1 MTAASNIRR
10 SDLLVVAIAY
20 AIFVVLGLP
29 EGMLSVAWPSLQETF
44 SVTEGALGTLLLP
57 SSIAFILTSL
67 AVGQLIS
74 RFGIAALLIAGCLI
88 RSAGMLGYAISPV
101 WGIVMFAALFHGVG
115 SGLIDAGMNTHFA
128 VNYNERLMNWLH
140 ASFGLGATLGPLY
153 MIAVFDLGASWR
165 VGYAIV
171 GLIQAGMVLA
181 IVATASGWRI
191 QPETLEAELAAEPQ
205 RAARG
210 LETLRVPGVWLGIA
224 VFFIYAGVEVTAS
237 IWGYSL
243 FTEGRGIDAA
253 VASRWIAIYWGMF
266 TLGRLFFGFV
276 AGYWPTTP
284 MVRSVL
290 TLSIA
295 SSALLW
301 WNPANWVGFIGIALL
316 GFAMAPVFPLLT
328 SETERRLPR
337 RHALNAIGYQVG
349 AASLG
354 IAVLPGLAG
363 ILVERFGVDIVGP
376 YLFGATILIFLL
388 HETIVPRKGRNEK
401 AAIPPAQ
408 VR

>member
-1 MTAASNIRR
+1 MTAAPNIRR
-10 SDLLVVAIAY
+10 FDLLVVAIAY
-20 AIFVVLGLP
+20 TIFILLGLP
-29 EGMLSVAWPSLQETF
+29 EGMLSVAWPALQETF
-44 SVTEGALGTLLLP
+44 SVTEGALGSLLLP
-57 SSIAFILTSL
+57 ASIAFILTSL
-67 AVGQLIS
+67 MVGQMIS

-88 RSAGMLGYAISPV
+88 RSAGMLGYALSPA
-101 WGIVMFAALFHGVG
+101 WGIIMFAAIFHGVG

-153 MIAVFDLGASWR
+153 MSAVFDLGASWR
-165 VGYAIV
+165 VGYALV
-171 GLIQAGMVLA
+171 GVAQAAIVLA
-181 IVATASGWRI
+181 IIATKSGWRI
-191 QPETLEAELAAEPQ
+191 KPETLTAGSTTEPAH
-205 RAARG
+205 AARG
-210 LETLRVPGVWLGIA
+210 LETLRVPGVWLGVA

-243 FTEGRGIDAA
+243 FTEGRGVDPT

-284 MVRSVL
+284 MVRTVMIVAI
-290 TLSIA
+290 LSSIFF
-295 SSALLW
+295 W
-301 WNPANWVGFIGIALL
+301 WNPANWVGFVALATL

-328 SETERRLPR
+328 SDTERRLPR

-363 ILVERFGVDIVGP
+363 ILVERTSIYIIGP
-376 YLFGATILIFLL
+376 YLVCATVLMFLL
-388 HETIVPRKGRNEK
+388 HETIVPRGRGNG
-401 AAIPPAQ
+401 
-408 VR
+408 V